1 MLFIEEVLIFDI
13 ALHTR
18 QNISHIII
26 KINNAVTNVYPPIN
40 RSIIIMKGMPAMEN
54 PIKYP

>member
-1 MLFIEEVLIFDI
+1 MLFMEEVLIFDI

-18 QNISHIII
+18 QKISHIIM

-40 RSIIIMKGMPAMEN
+40 RSIIIMKGIPATEN
-54 PIKYP
+54 PTK